1 MDLLKRF
8 GQITTFV
15 FDVDGVLTDG
25 TVLLLEN
32 GLQARRMN
40 IKDGLALQLAMKH
53 LRVVIVSGSYSEPVL
68 QRLQYLG
75 LTEIFLGTKDKL
87 FFLNEYLQQRNLGW
101 SGVLYMGDDLPD
113 MGVLKSAGLACCPA
127 DAVPEVKAACHY
139 ISTKPGGQ
147 GCVRDVIEKVLKL
160 AGHWHT
166 ETDLVSQ

>member
-1 MDLLKRF
+1 MDLLKSFAR
-8 GQITTFV
+8 ITTFV

-40 IKDGLALQLAMKH
+40 IKDGLALQLAMKQF
-53 LRVVIVSGSYSEPVL
+53 RVVIVSGSYSEPVL
-68 QRLQYLG
+68 KRLQYLG

-87 FFLNEYLQQRNLGW
+87 GFLKTYLQEHHLNW
-101 SGVLYMGDDLPD
+101 SEVLYMGDDLPD
-113 MGVLKSAGLACCPA
+113 IGVLQRAGLACCPA
-127 DAVPEVKAACHY
+127 DAVPDVKAACHY
-139 ISTKPGGQ
+139 ISTKAGGD

-160 AGHWHT
+160 TSHWRT

>member
-1 MDLLKRF
+1 MDLLKSF
-8 GQITTFV
+8 SQVTTFV

-40 IKDGLALQLAMKH
+40 IKDGLALQMAQQH
-53 LRVVIVSGSYSEPVL
+53 YRVIIISGGYSEPVL
-68 QRLQYLG
+68 KRLQYLG

-87 FFLNEYLQQRNLGW
+87 GFLNTYLHQQAIAWEN
-101 SGVLYMGDDLPD
+101 VLYMGDDLPD
-113 MGVLKSAGLACCPA
+113 LPVLKRTGLASCPA
-127 DAVPEVKAACHY
+127 DAVQEVRSSSHY
-139 ISTKPGGQ
+139 ISTKKGGE

-160 AGHWHT
+160 NHHWHT